1 MHALLAPD
9 ILPTFSVSR
18 LVVKVV
24 VLEVTDSENLYAIR
38 RYNCSSYYSMVVIEL
53 GQVVARVVK

>member
-38 RYNCSSYYSMVVIEL
+38 RYN
-53 GQVVARVVK
+53 